1 MYKFQYNNI
10 SSARLYIRT
19 FAEQSFISQK
29 LNSTESAFTKLEEAL
44 TSIQSNT
51 NFPCVKVKLG
61 SGMCSVYRFEFYC
74 YTQFGISFYLCTQ
87 GQSEY
92 HKFTLISF
100 LTLFCEYYIFMFK
113 YEE

>member
-51 NFPCVKVKLG
+51 NFPCESQIRIRYVQCL
-61 SGMCSVYRFEFYC
+61 
-74 YTQFGISFYLCTQ
+74 QI
-87 GQSEY
+87 
-92 HKFTLISF
+92 
-100 LTLFCEYYIFMFK
+100 
-113 YEE
+113 